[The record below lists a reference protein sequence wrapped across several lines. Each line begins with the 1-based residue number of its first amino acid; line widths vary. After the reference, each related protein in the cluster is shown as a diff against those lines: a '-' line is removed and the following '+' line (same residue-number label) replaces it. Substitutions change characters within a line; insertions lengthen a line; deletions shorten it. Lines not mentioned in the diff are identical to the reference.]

1 MKFCHCSGLV
11 HFDNAFFFQSYQ
23 VHIITWYLY
32 LYASEPTLTRTYL
45 LTMLISLSLSPPPL
59 FYDSPVSCNKK
70 YACIP
75 HIMKVFSQ
83 KGWKFK
89 IGFYEYL
96 YLHDYMLKGPSEMLS
111 LRSGV
116 PLLRTQRRKELLTVQ
131 IQTFLFPPVQIY
143 QSHLWTP
150 ICPHFYKE

>member
-1 MKFCHCSGLV
+1 MP
-11 HFDNAFFFQSYQ
+11 FFSELSSSHYHLIPLSLRKRTHSHT
-23 VHIITWYLY
+23 HI
-32 LYASEPTLTRTYL
+32 PTHHVNL
-45 LTMLISLSLSPPPL
+45 SLSLPPPL
-59 FYDSPVSCNKK
+59 FLWLSPVSCNKK

-75 HIMKVFSQ
+75 HITKVFSQ

-89 IGFYEYL
+89 KGFYEYF

>member
-1 MKFCHCSGLV
+1 MP
-11 HFDNAFFFQSYQ
+11 FFSVLLSSHYHLIPLSLRKRTHSHTHIPTQ
-23 VHIITWYLY
+23 V
-32 LYASEPTLTRTYL
+32 
-45 LTMLISLSLSPPPL
+45 LTMLISLSLSPPPFL
-59 FYDSPVSCNKK
+59 WLSPVSCNKK

-75 HIMKVFSQ
+75 HITKVFSQ
-83 KGWKFK
+83 KEWKFK

-150 ICPHFYKE
+150 ICPHFYKK